1 MTESHDP
8 FSARRTIDTPLG
20 ERVIYRLDALSGL
33 GDVEHL
39 PYSIKVLLESAL
51 RNHDGRVV
59 TDGDV
64 HAVARFDATAVLL
77 VLSSKTSPVSLPWL
91 TLPRCVPPLSG

>member
-20 ERVIYRLDALSGL
+20 TRVIYRIDALAGF

-39 PYSIKVLLESAL
+39 PYSIKVLL
-51 RNHDGRVV
+51 
-59 TDGDV
+59 
-64 HAVARFDATAVLL
+64 
-77 VLSSKTSPVSLPWL
+77 
-91 TLPRCVPPLSG
+91 